1 MRQVGGKHGQVEE
14 VEDEELD
21 RLGHILP
28 VDLHLPPWLPKG
40 PKGRK
45 AQQAQPI
52 HQDPWVGLEN
62 TQDQVR
68 KQEAE
73 FVAWAWALHPGW
85 G

>member
-21 RLGHILP
+21 RLGHISP
-28 VDLHLPPWLPKG
+28 VDLHLPPRLPKG

-45 AQQAQPI
+45 AQQAQPV
-52 HQDPWVGLEN
+52 HQDPWMGLDN

-68 KQEAE
+68 KQVAE
-73 FVAWAWALHPGW
+73 FVARA
-85 G
+85 

>member
-40 PKGRK
+40 PKGSK
-45 AQQAQPI
+45 AQQAQPV

-68 KQEAE
+68 KQAAE
-73 FVAWAWALHPGW
+73 SVAWAWALHPGW